1 MILRSTI
8 VALCAVTALPPAMLR
23 AQAAGAQVPDP
34 SSLVLVD
41 GVVATV
47 NDTVILQSE
56 LIAQVTGRIRT
67 FEAQSGTKVTDAQR
81 EAFLQEARRQLIWR
95 AAMAQGAKT
104 LGIVPS
110 QRVDEI
116 VQDMMREDERQQ
128 QRDFGSLMRWS
139 EAWAQQN
146 LTYDSYEREQRT
158 AKMYELTKQIAVNAR
173 LQNQFNLFITPRMMR
188 EAWRQRQPSL
198 ASTVAIVGVV
208 GFGSR
213 DDKTRALVAEA
224 ARVWRAEQLTPNELA
239 ARFRD
244 RVAAIPMTV
253 RVASSNRPKELQPE
267 LIDFGLA
274 GPLGNVSEPFAA
286 ETSFQIWKVLDYAG
300 GQQKSFDDPETQVQL
315 RRMLEGQVVDKLQD
329 DALRRC
335 LERTQPWVPS
345 LDRIG
350 MQAPPAPATPDKAP
364 DKSAQQPAH

>member
-1 MILRSTI
+1 MTLRSAI
-8 VALCAVTALPPAMLR
+8 LALVPLAALTALPSAPLR
-23 AQAAGAQVPDP
+23 AQVVPDP

-56 LIAQVTGRIRT
+56 LISQVNGDIRT
-67 FEAQSGTKVTDAQR
+67 REARTGTKVTDAQR
-81 EAFLQEARRQLIWR
+81 EVFMQEARKQLVWR

-104 LGIVPS
+104 LGIIPS
-110 QRVDEI
+110 QRVDEL

-158 AKMYELTKQIAVNAR
+158 AKMYELTQQIAVGGR
-173 LQNQFNLFITPRMMR
+173 LQNQLNLFITPRMMR
-188 EAWRQRQPSL
+188 EAWRQTQASL
-198 ASTVAIVGVV
+198 ASTMAIVAVV
-208 GFGSR
+208 GFSGR
-213 DDKTRALVAEA
+213 DDKTRALAEEA
-224 ARVWRAEQLTPNELA
+224 ARVWRAEQLTETELA

-244 RVAAIPMTV
+244 RVATVPMKTAI
-253 RVASSNRPKELQPE
+253 ASSNRPKDLPKE

-286 ETSFQIWKVLDYAG
+286 ETSFQVWKITDYAG
-300 GQQKSFDDPETQVQL
+300 GQQKSFDDPETQTQL
-315 RRMLEGQVVDKLQD
+315 RRLLEARVVDKLRD

-335 LERTQPWVPS
+335 MARTQPWVPS

-350 MQAPPAPATPDKAP
+350 AQPEPATPDKNKA
-364 DKSAQQPAH
+364 DKATQQPAH